1 MKKKKHRLYSLGC
14 FVAIIG
20 IWCAL
25 TYSGYLKPMYLPTP
39 TSVVNAVIDK
49 IKDGTLMEEEF
60 IVMKQKI
67 MGMLHQMASDASMG
81 K

>member
-1 MKKKKHRLYSLGC
+1 M
-14 FVAIIG
+14 
-20 IWCAL
+20 
-25 TYSGYLKPMYLPTP
+25 
-39 TSVVNAVIDK
+39 
-49 IKDGTLMEEEF
+49 LMEEEF

>member
-1 MKKKKHRLYSLGC
+1 MTVLFITHDIDE
-14 FVAIIG
+14 AIIL
-20 IWCAL
+20 A
-25 TYSGYLKPMYLPTP
+25 
-39 TSVVNAVIDK
+39 DK
-49 IKDGTLMEEEF
+49 IYVMSRQPGKIIDTIPIKYEGVRNHNMLMEEEF